1 MDPSMSLV
9 LVTGATGFIGAHI
22 VDELLRRGIKV
33 RGTTRSLPKSQQMLR
48 DRPQYVDRL
57 EFHVISD
64 LTHPGVFDEVVQGV
78 DGIIHV
84 ASPLTFEITD
94 NERDMLLP
102 AIEGAKAVLQ
112 AAKQHSTLKRVVLT
126 SSIAATLDPARY
138 ADGTATFT
146 SQDWCPITYE
156 QAKASA
162 NGFAYLASKKY
173 AELAAWDY
181 IKNESPRFDLVTICP
196 AMVFGPIVHPVS
208 KSSELNMSTAMIW
221 QVISGAESLPETTST
236 SWVDVRDVAVA
247 HVEALLRPEARNQ
260 RYLLASS
267 EKYSYQ
273 LAADILRKEFQ
284 WAKEGVSRGEEGA
297 PVPEMASFE
306 GEMGAKALGIQYRG
320 FKECLS
326 ETSTQ
331 LRELF
336 RAELSA

>member
-1 MDPSMSLV
+1 
-9 LVTGATGFIGAHI
+9 
-22 VDELLRRGIKV
+22 
-33 RGTTRSLPKSQQMLR
+33 
-48 DRPQYVDRL
+48 
-57 EFHVISD
+57 
-64 LTHPGVFDEVVQGV
+64 
-78 DGIIHV
+78 
-84 ASPLTFEITD
+84 
-94 NERDMLLP
+94 MLLP